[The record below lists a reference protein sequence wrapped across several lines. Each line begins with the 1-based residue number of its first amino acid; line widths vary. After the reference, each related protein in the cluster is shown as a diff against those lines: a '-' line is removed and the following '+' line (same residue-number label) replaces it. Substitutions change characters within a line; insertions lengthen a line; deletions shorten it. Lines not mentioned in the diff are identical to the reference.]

1 MHFLLLSK
9 LPHTREAHAHYDAF
23 LSLKHERRPSR
34 HVFAK
39 LAHKLDEIARRLS
52 KRRAV

>member
-23 LSLKHERRPSR
+23 LSLNHDRHRTRR
-34 HVFAK
+34 VFDR
-39 LAHKLDEIARRLS
+39 LVHMLDKIARCLS

>member
-9 LPHTREAHAHYDAF
+9 LPQTREAHAHYDAF
-23 LSLKHERRPSR
+23 LSLNHERR

-39 LAHKLDEIARRLS
+39 FVHKLDEIVRRLS
-52 KRRAV
+52 RRRAV